1 MKNRILTFVLL
12 LSGLFLL
19 GGCYDSIEQRISLLK
34 ERVSE
39 LEDRANKL
47 NESINNL
54 SGLIT
59 ALEKND
65 HIVSISDWSSG
76 SKKGYRI
83 SFTSGSSLI
92 INSGTNGV
100 VPIVGVQFNEQ
111 YGAYYWTIQMGP
123 DGSPTWMTN
132 SYGQRVRA
140 SGTVPQLKIED
151 GIWWYSFDGGRTWN
165 KTGWGAAQGENGTS
179 VFSSIDTSD
188 PYFVIFTLVD
198 KSVIKLPTQ
207 KGIDDITN
215 SCGLANEII
224 EMYMSQLLHTDSSRF
239 VKNVVA
245 IENENQTTG
254 YRITF
259 DDDSDITIFNG
270 RNDRDSV
277 WIGIQTYT
285 DGKRYFVYR
294 AHAGDYVD
302 WMRYQG
308 QMICAD
314 IEDVTPHIG
323 ITDSLG
329 VLYFTVAYGEGEPE
343 LMLNAEGNPVQAT
356 GTVVLDFFTDIDLSN
371 PNTVVLIMEDGTRI
385 ALPRTRIYTPSLTL
399 IAADIDVAA
408 GLEYPNQLVAVLTD
422 TLTSRTVCP
431 DFDAFCELTGSHLEA
446 VATDGGLV
454 NTLRVASFVGRQISE
469 GIAYTAHVTIPF
481 TTASRADW
489 DVTRKTRI
497 AVFYSWGTSSI
508 MKVAEFDQII
518 LVDEVRLDETE
529 ITVNKGETRSLM
541 ATVLPEDASDKTV
554 TWTSSDERIATV
566 SQEGVVTAVA
576 AGTCVITATAG
587 KESVTC
593 DVTVV
598 IPAASVI
605 LDKSEYEIWINQ
617 TFTLKAT
624 VMPLDATDKTVT
636 WSSSDESVATV
647 SQEGVVTTV
656 GAGTCTITASSGG
669 KEAVCNVTV
678 RIPVSGVI
686 LDRSECTLCIDST
699 LTLKATVLPEDASD
713 KTVSWSSS
721 NTAIATVSQDGIV
734 TAVGSGTCTITAESS
749 GKTAT
754 CQVTVFIPAASVI
767 LNRSE
772 CDIWLFNTFTLQ
784 ATVLPLNT
792 TDKTVTWSSSDESV
806 ATVSQE
812 GVVTAVGG
820 GTCTITATSGGKSAT
835 CRITVKIPVER
846 VVLDITE
853 ATMFVDS
860 TVTLKATVL
869 PENAT
874 DKTVSWLSSDTSV
887 ATVSQNGVVT
897 ATGEGRCIIR
907 ASSGGKSATCMI
919 TVKVP
924 VSGITLDKDVLEMIV
939 MQTTSL
945 TATVLPANA
954 DDKTVTWSTSDP
966 MVARVTP
973 QGVITAVAP
982 GTCIITATASGYSA
996 SCQVTVTMPVSS
1008 VTLDKEAITIYIGE
1022 STKLTATVL
1031 PENASDKTVTWTSS
1045 NELIADLSNDG
1056 TVHALAAGTC
1066 TITATAGGKSA
1077 TCQVTVLTPV
1087 SRVTVAPASCQV
1099 FIDSTVTL
1107 VATVFPADAH
1117 DKTVTWSSSDETIA
1131 TVTQG
1136 GVVSTHALG
1145 NCTITASAGGKSATC
1160 QVTVIPRVV
1169 ITGITL
1175 EPKEL
1180 EVYVGEVHNL
1190 NATITP
1196 EDATDKTIV
1205 WTTSDDAVV
1214 TVNAQGVVTP
1224 TGEGSGYVVASTVN
1238 GLTDTAYF
1246 TVLKA
1251 PVFPDAAFRTYV
1263 YDNFD
1268 TNHDGVLS
1276 RSEAKVVTTIQANG
1290 LGIQSLEGI
1299 EYFDALNAL
1308 YCYNN
1313 QITSL
1318 TLTPTITYVVCFG
1331 NKIAKMDLTSAT
1343 GLTYLECSDNKLD
1356 SLDVSSNPA
1365 LLRLICDGNQMK
1377 MLDISN
1383 NPSLISLMC
1392 QNNLLTSLDLSH
1404 AQNLQTLQC
1413 NGNRLATLNI
1423 SRNRQMTNLNCLE
1436 NPMTTLYMAIGQTV
1450 SRLRKP
1456 SDTTIEYIEV
1466 PDDPEPDPEP
1476 DPDPN
1481 PDLPDPDDPNT

>member
-151 GIWWYSFDGGRTWN
+151 GIWWYSFDGGKTWN

-224 EMYMSQLLHTDSSRF
+224 EMYMSRLLHTDSSRF

-399 IAADIDVAA
+399 LAADIDVAP
-408 GLEYPNQLVAVLTD
+408 GLEYPNQLVAILTD

-469 GIAYTAHVTIPF
+469 GVAYTAHVTIPF

-489 DVTRKTRI
+489 DVTHKTRI

-508 MKVAEFDQII
+508 MKAAEFDQII

-529 ITVNKGETRSLM
+529 ITINKGETRSLL

-554 TWTSSDERIATV
+554 TWSSSNDRIVRV
-566 SQEGVVTAVA
+566 SANGEITAVA
-576 AGTCVITATAG
+576 EGTCTITATAG
-587 KESVTC
+587 EKSASC
-593 DVTVV
+593 QVTVV
-598 IPAASVI
+598 IPSSGVV
-605 LDKSEYEIWINQ
+605 LNKTKLNLWIHE
-617 TFTLKAT
+617 TEKLTAT
-624 VMPLDATDKTVT
+624 VLPIDVTDKTVT
-636 WSSSDESVATV
+636 WSSDN
-647 SQEGVVTTV
+647 
-656 GAGTCTITASSGG
+656 
-669 KEAVCNVTV
+669 EAV
-678 RIPVSGVI
+678 
-686 LDRSECTLCIDST
+686 
-699 LTLKATVLPEDASD
+699 
-713 KTVSWSSS
+713 
-721 NTAIATVSQDGIV
+721 ATVSQDGTV
-734 TAVGSGTCTITAESS
+734 TAVGAGTCNITA
-749 GKTAT
+749 A
-754 CQVTVFIPAASVI
+754 
-767 LNRSE
+767 N
-772 CDIWLFNTFTLQ
+772 
-784 ATVLPLNT
+784 
-792 TDKTVTWSSSDESV
+792 
-806 ATVSQE
+806 
-812 GVVTAVGG
+812 
-820 GTCTITATSGGKSAT
+820 GGKSAN
-835 CRITVKIPVER
+835 CEVTVKIPVES
-846 VVLDITE
+846 VSLDKKEIT
-853 ATMFVDS
+853 MYVDS
-860 TVTLKATVL
+860 TVTLVATVL

-874 DKTVSWLSSDTSV
+874 DKTVTWLSGDTSV
-887 ATVSQNGVVT
+887 ATVTQDGVVK
-897 ATGEGRCIIR
+897 AVGAGMCLIR
-907 ASSGGKSATCMI
+907 ASSGGKSATCLV

-954 DDKTVTWSTSDP
+954 DDKTVTWSSSDP

-973 QGVITAVAP
+973 QGIITAVAP

-1031 PENASDKTVTWTSS
+1031 PENATDKTVTWTSS
-1045 NELIADLSNDG
+1045 NELVADLSGDG
-1056 TVHALAAGTC
+1056 TIHALSAGTC

-1077 TCQVTVLTPV
+1077 SCQVTVLTPV

-1331 NKIAKMDLTSAT
+1331 NRIAKMDLTSAT
-1343 GLTYLECSDNKLD
+1343 GLTYLECSDNRLD

-1365 LLRLICDGNQMK
+1365 LQRLICDGNQMK
-1377 MLDISN
+1377 SLDISN
-1383 NPSLISLMC
+1383 NPALISLMC

-1413 NGNRLATLNI
+1413 NNNRLATLNI

-1450 SRLRKP
+1450 SKLRKP

-1466 PDDPEPDPEP
+1466 PDDPEPDPN
-1476 DPDPN
+1476 PDPN

>member
-151 GIWWYSFDGGRTWN
+151 GIWWYSFDGGKTWN

-399 IAADIDVAA
+399 LAADIDVAP
-408 GLEYPNQLVAVLTD
+408 GLEYPNQLVAILTD

-454 NTLRVASFVGRQISE
+454 NTLRIASFVGRQISE
-469 GIAYTAHVTIPF
+469 GVAYTAHVTIPF

-554 TWTSSDERIATV
+554 TWSSSNDRIVRV
-566 SQEGVVTAVA
+566 SASGEITAVA
-576 AGTCVITATAG
+576 EGTCTITATAG
-587 KESVTC
+587 EKSASC
-593 DVTVV
+593 QVTVV
-598 IPAASVI
+598 IPSSGVV
-605 LDKSEYEIWINQ
+605 LNKTKLNLWIHE
-617 TFTLKAT
+617 TEKLIAT
-624 VMPLDATDKTVT
+624 VLPIDVTDKTVT
-636 WSSSDESVATV
+636 WSSDNEAVATV
-647 SQEGVVTTV
+647 AQDGTVTAV
-656 GAGTCTITASSGG
+656 GAGTCNITA
-669 KEAVCNVTV
+669 AN
-678 RIPVSGVI
+678 
-686 LDRSECTLCIDST
+686 
-699 LTLKATVLPEDASD
+699 
-713 KTVSWSSS
+713 
-721 NTAIATVSQDGIV
+721 
-734 TAVGSGTCTITAESS
+734 
-749 GKTAT
+749 
-754 CQVTVFIPAASVI
+754 
-767 LNRSE
+767 
-772 CDIWLFNTFTLQ
+772 
-784 ATVLPLNT
+784 
-792 TDKTVTWSSSDESV
+792 
-806 ATVSQE
+806 
-812 GVVTAVGG
+812 
-820 GTCTITATSGGKSAT
+820 GGKSAN
-835 CRITVKIPVER
+835 CEVTVKIPVES
-846 VVLDITE
+846 VSLDKKEIT
-853 ATMFVDS
+853 MYVDS
-860 TVTLKATVL
+860 TVTLVATVL

-874 DKTVSWLSSDTSV
+874 DKTVTWLSGDTSV
-887 ATVSQNGVVT
+887 ATVTQDGVVK
-897 ATGEGRCIIR
+897 AVGAGMCLIR
-907 ASSGGKSATCMI
+907 ASSGGKSATCLV

-966 MVARVTP
+966 MVVRVTP

-1022 STKLTATVL
+1022 STRLTATVL
-1031 PENASDKTVTWTSS
+1031 PENATDKTVTWTSS
-1045 NELIADLSNDG
+1045 NELVADLSGDG
-1056 TVHALAAGTC
+1056 TVHALSAGTC

-1087 SRVTVAPASCQV
+1087 SRVTVEPASCQV
-1099 FIDSTVTL
+1099 FLDSTVTL

-1160 QVTVIPRVV
+1160 QVTVIPPVV

-1205 WTTSDDAVV
+1205 WTTSDDAVI

-1238 GLTDTAYF
+1238 GLTDTARF

-1365 LLRLICDGNQMK
+1365 LQRLICDGNQMK

-1466 PDDPEPDPEP
+1466 PDDPEPDPN
-1476 DPDPN
+1476 PDPN

>member
-1 MKNRILTFVLL
+1 MKNRILTLVLL

-151 GIWWYSFDGGRTWN
+151 GIWWYSFDGGKTWN

-188 PYFVIFTLVD
+188 PYFVVFTLVD
-198 KSVIKLPTQ
+198 KTIIKIPTK
-207 KGIDDITN
+207 KGIDDINN
-215 SCGLANEII
+215 SCSAVNDKIGI
-224 EMYMSQLLHTDSSRF
+224 YMTYFMFADTSRF
-239 VKNVVA
+239 VKSVVA
-245 IENENQTTG
+245 VENEDETTG

-259 DDDSDITIFNG
+259 DDDSDVTIFNG

-277 WIGIQTYT
+277 WIGVQTYT

-329 VLYFTVAYGEGEPE
+329 VLYFTVAYGEEEPQ

-356 GTVVLDFFTDIDLSN
+356 GTVVLDFFTDIDLSD
-371 PNTVVLIMEDGTRI
+371 PNAVVLIMADGTRI

-399 IAADIDVAA
+399 LAADIDVAP
-408 GLEYPNQLVAVLTD
+408 GTEYPNQLVAILTD

-431 DFDAFCELTGSHLEA
+431 DFDTFCELTGSHLESL
-446 VATDGGLV
+446 ATDGGTV
-454 NTLRVASFVGRQISE
+454 NQLRVASFVGRQISE
-469 GIAYTAHVTIPF
+469 GVAYTAHVTVPF
-481 TTASRADW
+481 TTATRADW

-529 ITVNKGETRSLM
+529 ITLNRGVTRSLA
-541 ATVLPEDASDKTV
+541 ATVLPEDASDKTI
-554 TWTSSDERIATV
+554 TWSSSNNQIARV
-566 SQEGVVTAVA
+566 SADGEVTAVSV
-576 AGTCVITATAG
+576 GTCTITATAG
-587 KESVTC
+587 EKSASC
-593 DVTVV
+593 QITVV
-598 IPAASVI
+598 IPSSGVV
-605 LDKSEYEIWINQ
+605 LNKTKLNLWIHE
-617 TFTLKAT
+617 TEKLIAT
-624 VMPLDATDKTVT
+624 VLPIDVTDKTVT
-636 WSSSDESVATV
+636 WSSDN
-647 SQEGVVTTV
+647 
-656 GAGTCTITASSGG
+656 
-669 KEAVCNVTV
+669 EAV
-678 RIPVSGVI
+678 
-686 LDRSECTLCIDST
+686 
-699 LTLKATVLPEDASD
+699 
-713 KTVSWSSS
+713 
-721 NTAIATVSQDGIV
+721 ATVSQDGTV
-734 TAVGSGTCTITAESS
+734 TAVGAGTCNITA
-749 GKTAT
+749 A
-754 CQVTVFIPAASVI
+754 
-767 LNRSE
+767 N
-772 CDIWLFNTFTLQ
+772 
-784 ATVLPLNT
+784 
-792 TDKTVTWSSSDESV
+792 
-806 ATVSQE
+806 
-812 GVVTAVGG
+812 
-820 GTCTITATSGGKSAT
+820 GGKSAT
-835 CRITVKIPVER
+835 CEVTVKIPVESIS
-846 VVLDITE
+846 LDKTE
-853 ATMFVDS
+853 YTMYVDS
-860 TVTLKATVL
+860 TVALVATVL

-874 DKTVSWLSSDTSV
+874 DKSVTWLSGDTSV
-887 ATVSQNGVVT
+887 ATVTQDGVVK
-897 ATGEGRCIIR
+897 AVGPGMCLVR
-907 ASSGGKSATCMI
+907 ASSGGKSATCLI

-924 VSGITLDKDVLEMIV
+924 VSGITLDKNVLEMIV

-973 QGVITAVAP
+973 QGIITAVAP

-1031 PENASDKTVTWTSS
+1031 PENATDKTVSWSSS
-1045 NELIADLSNDG
+1045 NVLVADVSQDG
-1056 TVHALAAGTC
+1056 VVHAFAAGTS
-1066 TITATAGGKSA
+1066 TITAMAGGKSA
-1077 TCQVTVLTPV
+1077 TCVVTVLTPV
-1087 SRVTVAPASCQV
+1087 SSVTLEPTSCQV
-1099 FIDSTVTL
+1099 FIDSTITL
-1107 VATVFPADAH
+1107 VATVLPADASE
-1117 DKTVTWSSSDETIA
+1117 KTVTWSSSDETIA
-1131 TVTQG
+1131 TVSQS
-1136 GVVSTHALG
+1136 GVVTTHALG
-1145 NCTITASAGGKSATC
+1145 ECTITATAGGKRANC
-1160 QVTVIPRVV
+1160 QITVIPRVV
-1169 ITGITL
+1169 ITSITL
-1175 EPKEL
+1175 EEKDF
-1180 EVYVGEVHNL
+1180 EVYVGEIHTL
-1190 NATITP
+1190 KATIKP
-1196 EDATDKTIV
+1196 DDATNKTIIWSSSNIDIITV
-1205 WTTSDDAVV
+1205 SD
-1214 TVNAQGVVTP
+1214 QGVVTP
-1224 TGEGSGYVVASTVN
+1224 TGEGSGYVVASTIN
-1238 GLTDTAYF
+1238 GLTDTANF

-1251 PVFPDAAFRTYV
+1251 PVFTDAAFRTYV

-1276 RSEAKVVTTIQANG
+1276 RSETKVVTTIQANG
-1290 LGIQSLEGI
+1290 LGIKNLDGI
-1299 EYFDALNAL
+1299 ECFDSLNAL

-1318 TLTPTITYVVCFG
+1318 TTTPSLTYLVCFK
-1331 NKIAKMDLTSAT
+1331 NKIKEMDLSAST
-1343 GLTYLECSDNKLD
+1343 NLTYLECTNNELD
-1356 SLDVSSNPA
+1356 TLDLSSNIA
-1365 LLRLICDGNQMK
+1365 VQSIVCDGNK
-1377 MLDISN
+1377 LKGLIIPN
-1383 NPSLISLMC
+1383 NPELTSIQC
-1392 QNNLLTSLDLSH
+1392 KNNLLTDLDLSGV
-1404 AQNLQTLQC
+1404 QNLKTLQC
-1413 NGNRLATLNI
+1413 NKNQLTTLNI
-1423 SRNRQMTNLNCLE
+1423 SRNLSLTSLNCMD
-1436 NPMTTLYMAIGQTV
+1436 NPLATLYMAIGQTV
-1450 SRLRKP
+1450 TTLMKP
-1456 SDTTIEYIEV
+1456 DTTVIEYIEV
-1466 PDDPEPDPEP
+1466 PDDPDPDP

-1481 PDLPDPDDPNT
+1481 PDVPDPDDPNT